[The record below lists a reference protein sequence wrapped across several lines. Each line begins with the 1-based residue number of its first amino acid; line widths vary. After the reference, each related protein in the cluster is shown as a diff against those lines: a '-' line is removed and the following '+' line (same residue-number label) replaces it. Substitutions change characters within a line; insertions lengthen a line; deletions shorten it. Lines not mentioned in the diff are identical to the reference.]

1 MAELKIIAGGL
12 GPALKAEYA
21 FEDASVTDT
30 RLMGVLGLRIHWK
43 NLSAAENSRDVYHFY
58 YYDIE
63 EIGLDSLS
71 VFTLENKEEI
81 EFATTACFGGL
92 GAIMW
97 PISEKEAR
105 FLVHQFVEKTV
116 ERKQPLPENI
126 DRAKFILDVPAD
138 LTEEEHENLERKMCT
153 LIKTDYG
160 VVNYYLMRVFGKD
173 EEGAAL
179 LRVKGAPAENFED
192 VSLPGHASFLKNSI
206 EEFSDEDGRKTYLAE
221 SLVESQDSHFIVVS
235 ELEVKNSRVAAC
247 RIRSSFKIS
256 IQEASMMISRQEY
269 VTVYEIVSEMDDFD
283 KDFAVFSV
291 GSTRTEHESGDMFM
305 SFKPDNSHAESPDFR
320 LSDDLAA
327 LYFVSDYGQF
337 IVAANSLEDIIA
349 QEKAIAESDLMKHVY
364 AASKYNFAQSILYEF
379 ALSAETDFDVFV
391 TSLE

>member
-1 MAELKIIAGGL
+1 MSELRIIEGGL
-12 GPALKAEYA
+12 GPARKTEYIFA
-21 FEDASVTDT
+21 DASVTDT

-43 NLSAAENSRDVYHFY
+43 DTGADDHPRDIYHFY

-71 VFTLENKEEI
+71 VFDLECEEEI
-81 EFATTACFGGL
+81 EFATKACFGGL
-92 GAIMW
+92 GAVMW

-105 FLVHQFVEKTV
+105 FLVHQFVENTRK
-116 ERKQPLPENI
+116 RKQPLPDNI
-126 DRAKFILDVPAD
+126 DRADFILEVPAD
-138 LTEEEHENLERKMCT
+138 LTEEERENLERKMCT

-160 VVNYYLMRVFGKD
+160 VINYYLMRVFGKD
-173 EEGAAL
+173 DEGAAL
-179 LRVKGAPAENFED
+179 LRMKDAPADVFED
-192 VSLPGHASFLKNSI
+192 VSLPGHASFLKNSV
-206 EEFSDEDGRKTYLAE
+206 EEFSGEDGRRTYLAE
-221 SLVESQDSHFIVVS
+221 SLVESEDTHYISVS
-235 ELEVKNSRVAAC
+235 ELEVRNSRVASC
-247 RIRSSFKIS
+247 RLRSCFKIS

-269 VTVYEIVSEMDDFD
+269 VTVYEITSEMDDFD

-349 QEKAIAESDLMKHVY
+349 QEQAIAASDLMKHIY
-364 AASKYNFAQSILYEF
+364 AASKYNFAQSVLYEF
-379 ALSAETDFDVFV
+379 ALSAETDFDAFV